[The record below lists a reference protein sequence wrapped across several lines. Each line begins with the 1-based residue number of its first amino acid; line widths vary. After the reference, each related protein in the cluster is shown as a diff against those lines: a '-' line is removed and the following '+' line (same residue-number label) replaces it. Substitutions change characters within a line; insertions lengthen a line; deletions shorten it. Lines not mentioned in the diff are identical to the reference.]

1 MTERMDRDSVLHK
14 IYGRAIERAKAGSG
28 QIRSVQVTTPGK
40 EITLAHVI
48 GSPEQEVYDNLA
60 LEIGFHEGFKH
71 HGAMGIINI
80 TPPESAIIAADISV
94 KSGDIDVG
102 FMDRFSG
109 TLIITGSRADVDQA
123 MRDNLDYFEKS
134 LHYRVCSISNK

>member
-1 MTERMDRDSVLHK
+1 MTERMDRDSVLYR
-14 IYGRAIERAKAGSG
+14 IYGRAIERAKTGSG

-48 GSPEQEVYDNLA
+48 GSPEHEVYENLA

-80 TPPESAIIAADISV
+80 TPPESSIIAADIAV
-94 KSGDIDVG
+94 KAGDIDVG

-109 TLIITGSRADVDQA
+109 TLIITGPRADVNEA
-123 MRDNLDYFEKS
+123 MRDNLDYFEKV
-134 LHYRVCSISNK
+134 LKYRVCEISQL